1 MRISDIMMSTD
12 YLNNLNT
19 VKSNV
24 NTLQTQIATGIKIS
38 SPSDSPVGTAN
49 LLGWNTQLNQVN
61 TYSDNINNGLSFL
74 QDTTNTMQN
83 IQSEI
88 TNVMSDLT
96 SVNNVANSTNLNSY
110 SEQID
115 QILNTVVNLANSQ
128 SGGKYVFGGTDFSS
142 APFSLSSDGSSVQV
156 QPNNISGVQNIRIS
170 QGILQKINMTGTE
183 VFGTI
188 VSLNGNIDSGTSVG
202 GTASQNT
209 TVYDTS
215 GNAYTLTT
223 TYTKTAAD
231 TYNMT
236 YDVTDSGGSSIFS
249 SPPAAKSVVFDPT
262 TGSVQSIDGQPASS
276 IQIKDSSKGIDFS
289 LNTLG
294 VGEKSAATSL
304 NFSANQ
310 KNDIFNTLIQIRDE
324 LKNGTKP
331 TADQVNTVSDFNTR
345 LINNISTAGNI
356 INQLTDSQDLLT
368 NRQTQLTT
376 NIANTQNVDVAKA
389 IVDLQNQNNN
399 LQMTYRLASII
410 NTDSLLNYL

>member
-1 MRISDIMMSTD
+1 MMSTD
-12 YLNNLNT
+12 YLNNLNS
-19 VKSNV
+19 VKNNV

-49 LLGWNTQLNQVN
+49 LLSWNTQLNQIN

-74 QDTTNTMQN
+74 QDTTNAMQN
-83 IQSEI
+83 IQSQI
-88 TNVMSDLT
+88 TTVMTDLT
-96 SVNNVANSTNLNSY
+96 NVNNVANSTNLSSY
-110 SEQID
+110 ADQID
-115 QILNTVVNLANSQ
+115 QILNTVVNQANTQ
-128 SGGKYVFGGTDFSS
+128 SNGKYVFGGTDFSS

-156 QPNNISGVQNIRIS
+156 QPNDISGVQNIRIS

-188 VSLNGNIDSGTSVG
+188 VSLNGNIDSGMSVG
-202 GTASQNT
+202 GTATQNT

-215 GNAYTLTT
+215 GNAYTLATT
-223 TYTKTAAD
+223 FTKTAAD

-236 YDVTDSGGSSIFS
+236 YDVTDSGGNSIFS
-249 SPPAAKSVVFDPT
+249 SPPAAKSVVFDPS
-262 TGSVQSIDGQPASS
+262 TGNIQSIDGQPASS
-276 IQIKDSSKGIDFS
+276 IQIKDNSKGIDFS

-294 VGEKSAATSL
+294 VGEKSSATSL

-331 TADQVNTVSDFNTR
+331 TSDQVQTVSDFNSS
-345 LINNISTAGNI
+345 LINNISTAGNM
-356 INQLTDSQDLLT
+356 INQLTDSQNLLT
-368 NRQTQLTT
+368 NRQTQLNTT
-376 NIANTQNVDVAKA
+376 ISNTQNVDVAKA